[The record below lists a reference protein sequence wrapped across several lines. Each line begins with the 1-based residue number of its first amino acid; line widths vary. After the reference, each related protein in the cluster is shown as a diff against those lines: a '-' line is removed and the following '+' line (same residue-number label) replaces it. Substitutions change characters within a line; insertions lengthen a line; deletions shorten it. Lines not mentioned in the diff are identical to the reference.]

1 MSATTTRPASACA
14 RGFTLVEASIVLAV
28 TAILLAMA
36 LPMWGSLSAR
46 QRVLAA
52 GEALVQGLTLARQE
66 TVRRGQPLYLV
77 AHAGAD
83 WCWAIS
89 TQPTCDCRQAATGCA
104 WRQASASDSPGVTL
118 TQAQGMRLDPQDGR
132 ASGGLAATWRAAP
145 ARPDTGAAEVHV
157 HPFGRTRLCARG
169 APLPGVPAC

>member
-1 MSATTTRPASACA
+1 MPTPARSG
-14 RGFTLVEASIVLAV
+14 GFTLVEATMVLAV
-28 TAILLAMA
+28 TAILVAMA

-46 QRVLAA
+46 QQVLGA
-52 GEALVQGLTLARQE
+52 GETLVHGLALARQE
-66 TVRRGQPLYLV
+66 AVRRGVPLYLV
-77 AHAGAD
+77 PHPGAQ

-89 TQPTCDCRQAATGCA
+89 TQPGCDCRQAGADCA
-104 WRQASASDSPGVTL
+104 WRRASAGDTPGVDL
-118 TQAQGMRLDPQDGR
+118 AQAQGMRFDPHDGR